1 MKQRVWEL
9 DAFRGICV
17 IGMVFVHFVYDLV
30 ELYRFVQWEY
40 PAAFRLL
47 MKGGVFFLL
56 ISGICATLGSR
67 SLRRGLV
74 VLGSGLVV
82 TAVTVGMYLLN
93 FSGEGIIIFFGVLH
107 CLGICMILWPL
118 CRKLPWWALAL
129 LGLAFVGIG
138 FWFDTLQVQQRWL
151 FPLGLCYEGFV
162 SSDYFPL
169 FPNLGWFLL
178 GACLG
183 KTLYRKKQT
192 LLPGV
197 SQNNMFVRF
206 LCFCGRNSLQ
216 IYLIHQP
223 VLAGVFALASML
235 R

>member
-67 SLRRGLV
+67 SFRRGLIV
-74 VLGSGLVV
+74 FGCGLGV
-82 TAVTVGMYLLN
+82 TAVTVGMYLLK
-93 FSGEGIIIFFGVLH
+93 FSGKEIIISFGVLH

-118 CRKLPWWALAL
+118 FRKLPWWTLAL

-151 FPLGLCYEGFV
+151 FPLGLCYEGFAA
-162 SSDYFPL
+162 SDYFPL

-183 KTLYRKKQT
+183 KTLYREKQT
-192 LLPGV
+192 LLPMIP
-197 SQNNMFVRF
+197 QRNIFVRF
-206 LCFCGRNSLQ
+206 FCFCGRNALQ

-223 VLAGVFALASML
+223 VLAGLFTLVAML

>member
-118 CRKLPWWALAL
+118 FRKLPWWALAL

-169 FPNLGWFLL
+169 LPGLGWFLL
-178 GACLG
+178 GALAC
-183 KTLYRKKQT
+183 
-192 LLPGV
+192 GV
-197 SQNNMFVRF
+197 GVYFVMPYY
-206 LCFCGRNSLQ
+206 S
-216 IYLIHQP
+216 
-223 VLAGVFALASML
+223 AGMAEFYACMRAKAIAQGITTEEELSGGIA
-235 R
+235 